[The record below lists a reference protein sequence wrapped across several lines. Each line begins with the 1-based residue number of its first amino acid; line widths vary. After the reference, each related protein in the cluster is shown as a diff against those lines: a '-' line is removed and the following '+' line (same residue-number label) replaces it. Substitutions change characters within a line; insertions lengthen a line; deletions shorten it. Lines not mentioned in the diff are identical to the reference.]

1 MKNKRQK
8 IVFFGSDSICLPSL
22 EWLFLKGE
30 EQWELLAV
38 VSQPDRKQG
47 RGQKRKSNPV
57 AEYAKDKGI
66 QLLQPDKPGEG
77 LVQFFE
83 DHKVDI
89 SFVWLMGIFL
99 GEEFVRHLD

>member
-47 RGQKRKSNPV
+47 RGQKLKSNPV